1 MNFLKNSIFSRR
13 SGEEVQEQMPENENQ
28 MLAVWGSPGSGKT
41 TVAVKLAA
49 RLAMQKRDVAL
60 LLCDMNTPML
70 PCICPPGEL
79 EKEHSLGSILAAT
92 HVSESLV
99 RHNCITHKRFRHLT
113 LLGMR
118 KGENEYTYPPY
129 ERTQAEELLQCLR
142 GIAPYIIIDCGSYI
156 ANDIL
161 SAIALMESDAVLR
174 LVNCDLKSI
183 SYLSSQ
189 LPLLRESKWDADKQY
204 KVASNVRA
212 NEASGH
218 IEQVLG
224 SVAFQIPHSEE
235 VFAQVLEGNLFT
247 ELSMKD
253 SRGFRKSI
261 EAITKEVF
269 GC

>member
-70 PCICPPGEL
+70 PCI
-79 EKEHSLGSILAAT
+79 
-92 HVSESLV
+92 
-99 RHNCITHKRFRHLT
+99 
-113 LLGMR
+113 LGMR

>member
-1 MNFLKNSIFSRR
+1 MNFLKNSIFFRKTDTDT
-13 SGEEVQEQMPENENQ
+13 EAWEQETENQ

-41 TVAVKLAA
+41 TTAVKLAMH
-49 RLAMQKRDVAL
+49 LALQKRDVAL
-60 LLCDMNTPML
+60 LLCDMTTPML
-70 PCICPPGEL
+70 PCICPPGDL
-79 EKEHSLGSILAAT
+79 EEEHSLGSILAAN
-92 HVSESLV
+92 HVAESLV

-118 KGENEYTYPPY
+118 KGENEYSYPPY

-142 GIAPYIIIDCGSYI
+142 NIAPYIVVDCSSYI

-161 SAIALMESDAVLR
+161 SAIALMEADAVLR

-189 LPLLRESKWDADKQY
+189 LPLLRENKWDADKQY
-204 KVASNVRA
+204 KVASNVRP
-212 NEASGH
+212 NEASDH

-224 SVAFQIPHSEE
+224 SVAFQIPHTQELS
-235 VFAQVLEGNLFT
+235 AQVLEGNLLK
-247 ELSMKD
+247 ELVMKD
-253 SRGFRKSI
+253 SRRFRKSI

>member
-79 EKEHSLGSILAAT
+79 EEEHSLGSILAAT

-224 SVAFQIPHSEE
+224 SVALQIPHSEE

>member
-1 MNFLKNSIFSRR
+1 MNFLKSSIFSRD
-13 SGEEVQEQMPENENQ
+13 VKKDKDAWDMENENQ

-41 TVAVKLAA
+41 VTAVKLAA
-49 RLAMQKRDVAL
+49 RLAMLKRDVVL

-70 PCICPPGEL
+70 PCICPPGDL
-79 EKEHSLGSILAAT
+79 EEEHSLGSILAAT

-99 RHNCITHKRFRHLT
+99 RHNCILHKKFRHLT
-113 LLGMR
+113 ILGMR
-118 KGENEYTYPPY
+118 KGENEYTYPVY
-129 ERTQAEELLQCLR
+129 ERQQAEGLLNSLR
-142 GIAPYIIIDCGSYI
+142 GIAPYIIIDCSSHI

-161 SAIALMESDAVLR
+161 SAIALMEADAVLR

-189 LPLLRESKWDADKQY
+189 LPLLRENQWDAEKQY
-204 KVASNVRA
+204 KVASNVRP
-212 NEASGH
+212 NEASDH

-235 VFAQVLEGNLFT
+235 VASQVLEGNLFK
-247 ELSMKD
+247 ELSLKD
-253 SRGFRKSI
+253 SRGFRKTLESI
-261 EAITKEVF
+261 IREVF

>member
-1 MNFLKNSIFSRR
+1 MNFMKNSIFSRI
-13 SGEEVQEQMPENENQ
+13 SGEDAHMKQEKANKV
-28 MLAVWGSPGSGKT
+28 LAVWGSPGCGKT

-49 RLAMQKRDVAL
+49 YLAQQKRDVVL

-70 PCICPPGEL
+70 PCICPPGDL
-79 EKEHSLGSILAAT
+79 EEEHSLGSILAAS

-99 RHNCITHKRFRHLT
+99 RHNCITHRKFRHLAII
-113 LLGMR
+113 GMR

-142 GIAPYIIIDCGSYI
+142 NIAPYVIIDCGSSI

-161 SAIALMESDAVLR
+161 SAIALLKSDAVLR
-174 LVNCDLKSI
+174 MVNCDLKSI

-189 LPLLRESKWDADKQY
+189 LPLLKESKWDAEKQY
-204 KVASNVRA
+204 KVASNVYP

-218 IEQVLG
+218 MEQVLG
-224 SVAFQIPHSEE
+224 SVSFRIPHSEE
-235 VFAQVLEGNLFT
+235 VASQILEGNLFK
-247 ELSMKD
+247 ELGLKD
-253 SRGFRKSI
+253 SRAFRKSL
-261 EAITKEVF
+261 EAIAREVF

>member
-1 MNFLKNSIFSRR
+1 MNFLKNSIFSRGNGDT
-13 SGEEVQEQMPENENQ
+13 SSDWEPEKENQ

-70 PCICPPGEL
+70 PCICPPGDL
-79 EKEHSLGSILAAT
+79 EEEHSLGSILAAA
-92 HVSESLV
+92 HVAESLV
-99 RHNCITHKRFRHLT
+99 RHHCITHKRLSHLT
-113 LLGMR
+113 ILGMR

-142 GIAPYIIIDCGSYI
+142 KIAPYIIIDCGSYI

-161 SAIALMESDAVLR
+161 SAIALMEADAVLR

-189 LPLLRESKWDADKQY
+189 LPLLRENKWDAEKQY
-204 KVASNVRA
+204 KVASNVYP
-212 NEASGH
+212 NEASEH
-218 IEQVLG
+218 IERVLG

-235 VFAQVLEGNLFT
+235 VKAQVLEGDLFK
-247 ELSMKD
+247 ELGLKD

-261 EAITKEVF
+261 ESITKEVF

>member
-1 MNFLKNSIFSRR
+1 MNFIKRSIFSRNR
-13 SGEEVQEQMPENENQ
+13 EVEENGWEEDDGNQ

-49 RLAMQKRDVAL
+49 RLAMQKKDVAL
-60 LLCDMNTPML
+60 LLCDMTTPML
-70 PCICPPGEL
+70 PCICPPGDL
-79 EKEHSLGSILAAT
+79 EEEHSLGSILAAS

-99 RHNCITHKRFRHLT
+99 KNNCITHKRFRHLL
-113 LLGMR
+113 LLGMK

-129 ERTQAEELLQCLR
+129 ERTQAEELLSRLR
-142 GIAPYIIIDCGSYI
+142 EIAPYIVIDCGSYI

-161 SAIALMESDAVLR
+161 SAIALMEADSVLR

-189 LPLLRESKWDADKQY
+189 LPLLRENRWDTEKQY
-204 KVASNVRA
+204 KAANNVRP

-218 IEQVLG
+218 IGQVLG
-224 SVAFQIPHSEE
+224 SVTFQIPHSEE
-235 VFAQVLEGNLFT
+235 VANQMLEGNLFK
-247 ELSMKD
+247 ELGLKD
-253 SRGFRKSI
+253 SRGFRKAI
-261 EAITKEVF
+261 EAVSMEVF

>member
-13 SGEEVQEQMPENENQ
+13 SGEEVPEQMPENENQ

-79 EKEHSLGSILAAT
+79 EEEHSLGSILAAT

-142 GIAPYIIIDCGSYI
+142 GVAPYIIIDCGSYI

-204 KVASNVRA
+204 KIASNVRA

-224 SVAFQIPHSEE
+224 SVAFRIPHSEE
-235 VFAQVLEGNLFT
+235 VFAQILEGNLFA

>member
-1 MNFLKNSIFSRR
+1 MNFLKNSIFTRKNK
-13 SGEEVQEQMPENENQ
+13 EEQQEYESENDNQ
-28 MLAVWGSPGSGKT
+28 MLAVWGSPSSGKT
-41 TVAVKLAA
+41 TVAVKIAA

-70 PCICPPGEL
+70 PCICPPGDL
-79 EKEHSLGSILAAT
+79 EEEHSLGSILAAT

-99 RHNCITHKRFRHLT
+99 RHNCITHKHFRHLT
-113 LLGMR
+113 ILGMR

-142 GIAPYIIIDCGSYI
+142 RIAPYIVIDCGSYI

-161 SAIALMESDAVLR
+161 SAIALMEADAVLR

-204 KVASNVRA
+204 KIASNVRP
-212 NEASGH
+212 NEASSH
-218 IEQVLG
+218 MEQVLG
-224 SVAFQIPHSEE
+224 SVSFQVPHSEE
-235 VFAQVLEGNLFT
+235 VFTQFLEGKLFG
-247 ELSMKD
+247 ELTKKD

>member
-13 SGEEVQEQMPENENQ
+13 SGEELPEQVQENENQ

-49 RLAMQKRDVAL
+49 RLAMQKQDVAL

-79 EKEHSLGSILAAT
+79 EEEHSLGSILAAT

-204 KVASNVRA
+204 KVACNVRA

-235 VFAQVLEGNLFT
+235 VFAQVLEGNLFA